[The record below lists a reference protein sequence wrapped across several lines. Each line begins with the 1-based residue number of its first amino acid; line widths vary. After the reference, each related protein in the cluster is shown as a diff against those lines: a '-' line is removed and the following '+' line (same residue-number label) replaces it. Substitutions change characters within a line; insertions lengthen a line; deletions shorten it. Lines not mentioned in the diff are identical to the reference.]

1 MHPLELDS
9 QQELCASCG
18 AVDQGLSETLVSRLL
33 RTNVREIQHVR
44 CAIEQLDRLQQGDQE
59 QQALAWYFLNFAQ
72 GYGYLIRHQEFLS
85 ARPGWLTPQQLGPH
99 LGVGG
104 AQPHYLAVRP
114 ASWSTWALIDID
126 EGSRY
131 HPMSLDGEG
140 DLPVKQALSA
150 IGLSQPI
157 EIQSSTSSG
166 MHLLYPLAEIAET
179 WPLAKSM
186 EQCLIAAD
194 LEIKP
199 GVLELRPNRKRWD
212 AQYQAIRAPLTGEGN
227 SFWAPEFSDFGL
239 HDDLV
244 LFWRLFCQLRQH
256 NRFKPMDHQHHLPR
270 VCSPNR
276 RGPVRSE
283 GALAAAQARLKQGFT
298 AARQTN
304 ELTFLAQQIA
314 RLIEGLDSTEAL
326 RRRCIELV
334 SQAPG
339 FLEFCDHQRE
349 VLDGSYWADQT
360 LRKALELSPGGYEG
374 TWRQR
379 CNQQR
384 ADEAAERALKG
395 VLGAVEAGLRFRSL
409 NAAIAHLRAQGGP
422 AASWWKHP
430 KNNSIKQ
437 RVIEQLVAGRC
448 NQPENKGAES
458 VANSA
463 DQTDENPR

>member
-1 MHPLELDS
+1 M
-9 QQELCASCG
+9 
-18 AVDQGLSETLVSRLL
+18 SRLL
-33 RTNVREIQHVR
+33 RTNVQEIQQVR

-72 GYGYLIRHQEFLS
+72 GYGYLIRHQESLS
-85 ARPGWLTPQQLGPH
+85 SRPGWLTPQQLGPH

-199 GVLELRPNRKRWD
+199 GVLELRPNCKRWD

-256 NRFKPMDHQHHLPR
+256 NRFKPMDYQRHPPR

-298 AARQTN
+298 AAGQTN

-314 RLIEGLDSTEAL
+314 RLMEGLDSTEAL

-360 LRKALELSPGGYEG
+360 LRKTLTFVPGGYEG

-384 ADEAAERALKG
+384 ADEASERALKAIQR
-395 VLGAVEAGLRFRSL
+395 AVEAGLRFRSL

-437 RVIEQLVAGRC
+437 HLIERLVAGRC
-448 NQPENKGAES
+448 NQSEKRSAEG

-463 DQTDENPR
+463 DQADENPG

>member
-1 MHPLELDS
+1 LGPDG
-9 QQELCASCG
+9 QQELFASCG
-18 AVDQGLSETLVSRLL
+18 AVDLGLSEKLVSRLW
-33 RTNVREIQHVR
+33 RTNAQEIQQVR

-72 GYGYLIRHQEFLS
+72 GYGYLIRSKESLS
-85 ARPGWLTPQQLGPH
+85 ARPGWLTPQQLGSH

-114 ASWSTWALIDID
+114 APWSTWALIDID

-140 DLPVKQALSA
+140 DLPVKQALST

-157 EIQSSTSSG
+157 EIQSSTSTG
-166 MHLLYPLAEIAET
+166 MHLLYPLAEIAKT
-179 WPLAKSM
+179 WSLAQSM

-199 GVLELRPNRKRWD
+199 GVLELRPNCKRWD

-227 SFWAPEFSDFGL
+227 SFWAPNYSDFGL

-244 LFWRLFCQLRQH
+244 LFWKLFCQLRQH
-256 NRFKPMDHQHHLPR
+256 NRFKPMDLEHHPPR

-276 RGPVRSE
+276 RGPVQLE
-283 GALAAAQARLKQGFT
+283 GVLAAAQRRLKQGFT
-298 AARQTN
+298 APGQTN
-304 ELTFLAQQIA
+304 ELTFKAQQIA
-314 RLIEGLDSTEAL
+314 RLIEGIDSITEL
-326 RRRCIELV
+326 RNRCSELI

-339 FLEFCDHQRE
+339 FREFCGHQRQI
-349 VLDGSYWADQT
+349 LNGSYWGDRT
-360 LRKALELSPGGYEG
+360 LRETLKFVPAGYIG
-374 TWRQR
+374 TWRQH

-384 ADEAAERALKG
+384 ADAAADRALRG
-395 VLGAVEAGLRFRSL
+395 IMQAVEAGLQYRSL

-430 KNNSIKQ
+430 KNVSIKQ
-437 RVIEQLVAGRC
+437 HLIEQLVTACCKQSEEDGPKSIAYRADH
-448 NQPENKGAES
+448 PDLES
-458 VANSA
+458 G
-463 DQTDENPR
+463 